1 MESLGSVGGIGEEDL
16 DRICDGF
23 RENHHNMES
32 GKIITIWKANRD
44 INLLSVKIPANRRV
58 IGNIL
63 DCLFDSRISIDNVD
77 YGRCGGFEDRARS
90 YKGVVING
98 NGGQQDRG
106 REKREYQGKGKR
118 KMYEETDSKWV
129 RAAGREYKFY
139 SNKNQRSGH
148 RGEEENSRHRNSRRE
163 QIRSHHQDERA
174 RIPAGLRGESIARS
188 EARSKGRTEGKEEGE
203 IKEKELERSKHKE
216 TKVQDQAQPSQA
228 FLAELMETQGELS
241 KHQRKGKGKMFDE
254 ADSKWVRAADREH
267 KSYNNKIHLSGH
279 RGEEESSRH
288 RNFRRE
294 QTRTHYQDERARVPA
309 GPRGERAACSEAQ
322 TEGKE
327 EGEIKEKEME
337 RSNHKEEKVISN
349 PSGGEQE
356 LDLEH
361 MDLGLVEGNNLVS
374 DVGTGL
380 EEHHIG
386 NASIRNKESLE
397 TESHVIF
404 DEEIEEDVRMQEVAS
419 EDLEEKK
426 HMEDM
431 KGKDRVTGEMEKR
444 QGTRKKVVKPS
455 LGAAASNK
463 LKMAQLVA
471 AKRTVA
477 KPGIRHGDHSKQG
490 EEKGTSVPK
499 HDPAKQAK
507 DP

>member
-1 MESLGSVGGIGEEDL
+1 MNPRRWNPEIEWEFQLEMVFVQEGKDGKFGICRRDRGRRSRSDL
-16 DRICDGF
+16 RWV
-23 RENHHNMES
+23 S
-32 GKIITIWKANRD
+32 GKSSQYGKRIGISIITQLK
-44 INLLSVKIPANRRV
+44 SQKI
-58 IGNIL
+58 
-63 DCLFDSRISIDNVD
+63 
-77 YGRCGGFEDRARS
+77 E
-90 YKGVVING
+90 GVVINR

-106 REKREYQGKGKR
+106 GEKCE
-118 KMYEETDSKWV
+118 
-129 RAAGREYKFY
+129 
-139 SNKNQRSGH
+139 
-148 RGEEENSRHRNSRRE
+148 
-163 QIRSHHQDERA
+163 
-174 RIPAGLRGESIARS
+174 
-188 EARSKGRTEGKEEGE
+188 
-203 IKEKELERSKHKE
+203 
-216 TKVQDQAQPSQA
+216 
-228 FLAELMETQGELS
+228 
-241 KHQRKGKGKMFDE
+241 HQRKGKGKMFDE